1 MREKKIFKGLNTEF
15 MELMESENKPIRFLV
30 P

>member
-1 MREKKIFKGLNTEF
+1 MREKKSFKGLNTKFIEW
-15 MELMESENKPIRFLV
+15 MESENKPIRYLV